1 MRPRSSTLTDHELEL
16 MRIVWERGEATVR
29 DVYEDLLRR
38 RRIAYTTVMTTMKT
52 LEQKGY
58 LKASQQNRAFLYRPA
73 EPKGKVIKTL
83 VRHFID
89 RVFEGSTQPL
99 LVHLLKEQHI
109 SESDLAYIDRLIK
122 EAKSRKP
129 SSKGGKLS

>member
-16 MRIVWERGEATVR
+16 MRIIWERGEATVR

-58 LKASQQNRAFLYRPA
+58 LRSSQQNRAFLYRPA
-73 EPKGKVIKTL
+73 QAKAKVMKDL

-89 RVFEGSTQPL
+89 RVFEGSAQPL
-99 LVHLLKEQHI
+99 LVHLLKERHI
-109 SESDLAYIDRLIK
+109 SESDVAYIGRLVRK
-122 EAKSRKP
+122 DNTKQTRKGDKS
-129 SSKGGKLS
+129 S

>member
-16 MRIVWERGEATVR
+16 MRIIWERGEATVR

-38 RRIAYTTVMTTMKT
+38 RKIAYTTVMTTMKT

-58 LKASQQNRAFLYRPA
+58 LKSSQQDRAFLYRPA
-73 EPKGKVIKTL
+73 QPKAKVMKDL

-89 RVFEGSTQPL
+89 RVFEGSAQPL
-99 LVHLLKEQHI
+99 LVHLLRERHI
-109 SESDLAYIDRLIK
+109 SESDIAYIGRVVK
-122 EAKSRKP
+122 QGNSKQTRKGEKS
-129 SSKGGKLS
+129 S

>member
-16 MRIVWERGEATVR
+16 MRIIWERGEATVR

-58 LKASQQNRAFLYRPA
+58 LKSSQQDRAFLYRPA
-73 EPKGKVIKTL
+73 RPKAKVIKDM
-83 VRHFID
+83 VRQFID
-89 RVFEGSTQPL
+89 RVFEGSAQPL
-99 LVHLLKEQHI
+99 LVHLLRERHI
-109 SESDLAYIDRLIK
+109 SESDIDYIDRVVK
-122 EAKSRKP
+122 QGNSKPTRKGEKS
-129 SSKGGKLS
+129 S

>member
-16 MRIVWERGEATVR
+16 MRIIWERGEATVR

-58 LKASQQNRAFLYRPA
+58 LKSSQQDRAFLYRPA
-73 EPKGKVIKTL
+73 RPKAKVIKDM
-83 VRHFID
+83 VRQFID
-89 RVFEGSTQPL
+89 RVFGGSAQPL
-99 LVHLLKEQHI
+99 LVHLLRERHI
-109 SESDLAYIDRLIK
+109 SESDIDYIDRVVK
-122 EAKSRKP
+122 QGNSKPTRKGEKS
-129 SSKGGKLS
+129 S

>member
-1 MRPRSSTLTDHELEL
+1 MRPRSATLTDHELEL
-16 MRIVWERGEATVR
+16 MRIIWERGEVTVR
-29 DVYEDLLRR
+29 DVYEHLLRR
-38 RRIAYTTVMTTMKT
+38 RRVAYTTVMTTMKT

-58 LKASQQNRAFLYRPA
+58 LKASQQNRAFLYKPA

-89 RVFEGSTQPL
+89 HVFEGSAQPL
-99 LVHLLKEQHI
+99 LVHLLKERHI

-122 EAKSRKP
+122 QARSKP
-129 SSKGGKLS
+129 SSKGERPS